1 MNYFKKTENMKK
13 NGIGTLAACL
23 ALLTTSMTFGQT
35 PDTTRT
41 MERTDK
47 TYIEEHTTVYDTV
60 RNDPGTQL
68 QQDYTYTATPSY
80 TTPYTATNE
89 EPGLK
94 EPPALKRGEFGLRY
108 MPLFT
113 SLGVYTSNGNS
124 AGGHVTMTHGAGAM
138 IGFNFNKNVG
148 LQLEGNYYNASG
160 TINDQATGQTY
171 NVDMGYLNFPLLLV
185 LNTDKRRAI
194 NLNGHV
200 GPQFGL
206 NVSSNVRT
214 SGNAENQTV
223 SATISTGNNDVGLAY
238 GAGLEIALNKAHTL
252 RLDLGYR
259 GFYGLVDLGANETN
273 HGNNT
278 STYNIFVRGSRQA
291 NGAYLGLRIG
301 F

>member
-1 MNYFKKTENMKK
+1 MKK
-13 NGIGTLAACL
+13 NSIGTLAACL
-23 ALLTTSMTFGQT
+23 ALITTSVTFGQT
-35 PDTTRT
+35 PDTLKT

-47 TYIEEHTTVYDTV
+47 TYIEEHTTVYDTIKS
-60 RNDPGTQL
+60 DPGSQI
-68 QQDYTYTATPSY
+68 QNNYTYSATPSN
-80 TTPYTATNE
+80 TVPYTNDE

-113 SLGVYTSNGNS
+113 SLDIYTNNGNS
-124 AGGHVTMTHGAGAM
+124 ASGHVTMTHGAGAM

-148 LQLEGNYYNASG
+148 LQLEGNYYNASQSI
-160 TINDQATGQTY
+160 TNQATGQVY

-206 NVSSNVRT
+206 NISSDVRT
-214 SGNAENQTV
+214 SGSGENQTV
-223 SATISTGNNDVGLAY
+223 SATIATGNNDVGLAY

-259 GFYGLVDLGANETN
+259 GFYGLVDLGASETN
-273 HGNNT
+273 NGNNS
-278 STYNIFVRGSRQA
+278 STYSIFVRGSRQA